1 MLIASHSH
9 VISGPGTL
17 TRKVGQ
23 VIHLVVV
30 VASKTKSRKTKARPL
45 TGCTFQDP
53 RLADSLSL
61 LAQFTA
67 PNLFPIVRIRIATSS
82 LEATESIAAASD
94 LFINDHER
102 AASRAQRLLLA
113 SCHVISGPALDKDP
127 HVQPS
132 EGHESMI
139 DLPRRFPRLK

>member
-1 MLIASHSH
+1 
-9 VISGPGTL
+9 
-17 TRKVGQ
+17 
-23 VIHLVVV
+23 
-30 VASKTKSRKTKARPL
+30 
-45 TGCTFQDP
+45 
-53 RLADSLSL
+53 LADSLSL

-113 SCHVISGPALDKDP
+113 SCHVISGPAIDKDP
-127 HVQPS
+127 HVQPR